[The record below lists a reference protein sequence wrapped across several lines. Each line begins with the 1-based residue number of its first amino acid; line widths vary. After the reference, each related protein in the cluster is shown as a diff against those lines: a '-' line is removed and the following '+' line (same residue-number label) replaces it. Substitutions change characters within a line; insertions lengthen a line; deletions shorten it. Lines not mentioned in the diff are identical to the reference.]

1 MFLDPLLLFMDRYF
15 HTIKVYFLHINS
27 KEILKA
33 DSLPLGI
40 LLAFFIFIKQ
50 KMRFKTIY
58 LKNIRLDLKMNLI
71 LSL

>member
-1 MFLDPLLLFMDRYF
+1 MFLDPLLLFMDRCF

-40 LLAFFIFIKQ
+40 LLAFFILLN
-50 KMRFKTIY
+50 R
-58 LKNIRLDLKMNLI
+58 
-71 LSL
+71 S